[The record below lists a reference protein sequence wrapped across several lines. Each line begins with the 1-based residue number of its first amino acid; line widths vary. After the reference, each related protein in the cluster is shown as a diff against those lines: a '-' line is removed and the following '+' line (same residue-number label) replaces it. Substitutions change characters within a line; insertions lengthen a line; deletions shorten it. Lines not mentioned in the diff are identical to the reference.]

1 MNGSRNSGFISSWA
15 VGLSVWLALERCSIG
30 ADGFVDDWAMTVV
43 EVSVKMIKSKN
54 FTLNMCM
61 KQR

>member
-15 VGLSVWLALERCSIG
+15 VGLSVWLALERSSIG
-30 ADGFVDDWAMTVV
+30 GDSFVDDWAMPVD
-43 EVSVKMIKSKN
+43 EVSVKTIKSKN